1 MTKILVET
9 NDFRAALISTVAH
22 ASNGKFYPYLSRV
35 RLDVGPV
42 NLNVLA
48 TDNQTVAWAIV
59 SVVSHID
66 PELEIIDIGIADV
79 EKILT
84 VFKGG
89 RSKADEPEHE
99 LCIETT
105 AQEITITDA
114 SGLFAGEESLTVLR
128 LPEEEKFP
136 DIPATFAHAQHSP
149 LRPVDWL
156 LVADS
161 QVRKFHAAAACY
173 REPFT
178 FESVRTSTS
187 ITVRCGE
194 SFIGRMPQSGLNEKI
209 KDDIARW
216 RTGWD
221 ARIPTPTEVEAIRTE
236 QEPERSGGL
245 DLKTATGL
253 YSVSDQQEQENE

>member
-9 NDFRAALISTVAH
+9 NDLRAALISTVAH

-42 NLNVLA
+42 NINVLA

-89 RSKADEPEHE
+89 RTKGDEPERT
-99 LCIETT
+99 LCIETSE
-105 AQEITITDA
+105 QEITITDA
-114 SGLFAGEESLTVLR
+114 SGLFAGEESLTVIR

-136 DIPATFAHAQHSP
+136 NIPATFAHAQHSP

-161 QVRKFHAAAACY
+161 QIRKFHAAAACY

-178 FESVRTSTS
+178 FESISTS
-187 ITVRCGE
+187 SSITIRCGE
-194 SFIGRMPQSGLNEKI
+194 SFIGRMPQSGL
-209 KDDIARW
+209 KDTVKEEIAHW
-216 RTGWD
+216 RAGWD
-221 ARIPTPTEVEAIRTE
+221 ARTPTPAEVEATRTE
-236 QEPERSGGL
+236 QDES
-245 DLKTATGL
+245 
-253 YSVSDQQEQENE
+253 